1 MCGSATHPGGGIM
14 GAPGRIAA
22 LELLGGRSGG
32 SAGKVA

>member
-22 LELLGGRSGG
+22 LEILKDGR
-32 SAGKVA
+32 A